1 MMKIEKDVPIP
12 TDGTRLTAQGYTQTF
27 REMEIGDSVV
37 MDFALQS
44 SIYSCSK
51 LAGIKI
57 TTRKINNTQMRVWRI
72 A

>member
-1 MMKIEKDVPIP
+1 MIKIEKDVPLP
-12 TDGTRLTAQGYTQTF
+12 PVGTRSTEQGYTQTF
-27 REMEIGDSVV
+27 RKMEIGDSVV

-44 SIYSCSK
+44 SIYNCSK

-57 TTRKINNTQMRVWRI
+57 ATRKINNSQMRVWRI